1 MSGGGGAH
9 QADEGGAG
17 ASMLPGGLRD
27 GPQLTLVTGC
37 MCSTAH
43 H

>member
-1 MSGGGGAH
+1 MSGRGGVH
-9 QADEGGAG
+9 QADEGGTG

-37 MCSTAH
+37 ARGTAH